1 MRDCFS
7 TSAFMSASLE
17 YLSRERIAGSFG
29 LGLAEGSKDEA
40 PGMSIAGNKTEVFKV
55 GMPRLGSV
63 RTRRIIA
70 VPAKGLRSWTPCTY
84 CFQKSPSGR
93 LPVSSNLLISVDAER
108 RIAPSRT
115 RCATTRDE
123 TDRQVCTRLRSP
135 FKNTERSFTRYYEW
149 RNDSP
154 GRAHPS
160 LEASRGPQPGIK
172 GLGCAL
178 PGLSSDTLTKLS

>member
-7 TSAFMSASLE
+7 ASAFMSASLE

-29 LGLAEGSKDEA
+29 LGLAEGSKAEA
-40 PGMSIAGNKTEVFKV
+40 PGMSIAGNETEVFKV

-115 RCATTRDE
+115 RYATTRDE
-123 TDRQVCTRLRSP
+123 TDRQVFHQCFGPVSNTPCGVSP
-135 FKNTERSFTRYYEW
+135 VTTNGEMIARAERI
-149 RNDSP
+149 P
-154 GRAHPS
+154 
-160 LEASRGPQPGIK
+160 ASRPRGLEGASSAWDQGPVMRSARAII
-172 GLGCAL
+172 
-178 PGLSSDTLTKLS
+178 